1 MKKNDFILIAKNVIE
16 KEINSLKKLRLNI
29 NFSFNKAVETILKCK
44 NGKII
49 LSGVGKSGIIAK
61 KISATFAS
69 TGTPSFFLDASN
81 ASHGDMGQIS
91 SNDVLILIS
100 HSGETNELKNIIQF
114 ASRNK
119 KIVLIGITSK
129 KNSLLYRNS
138 NINLHLPEVSEV
150 DPANIVP
157 TSSTIVQLSIGDALA
172 VACMH
177 ARRFGKLDF
186 KKFHPSG
193 SLSTKLKTVED
204 LMIYG
209 KKLPIINE
217 NKLMKKALN
226 IINLKKLGV
235 IIVINKKGNTVGII
249 TDGDIKRATQKNKDI
264 KDLKV
269 KKIMSKKPFTVDKD
283 VLAAQALSI
292 MNDKKITSLCV
303 HNNKKKNRSIGII
316 HIHNILEANIT

>member
-1 MKKNDFILIAKNVIE
+1 MKKNNFIHIAKDVIE
-16 KEINSLKKLRLNI
+16 KEILSLKKLKSNI
-29 NFSFNKAVETILKCK
+29 NFSFNKAVEAVLKCK

-100 HSGETNELKNIIQF
+100 LSGESNELKNIIQF

-119 KIVLIGITSK
+119 KIILIGITSK
-129 KNSLLYRNS
+129 KNSLLYKNS
-138 NINLHLPEVSEV
+138 NINLHLPKVSEA
-150 DPANIVP
+150 DLANIVP
-157 TSSTIVQLSIGDALA
+157 TCSTIVQLSIGDALA
-172 VACMH
+172 IACMR
-177 ARRFGKLDF
+177 AKKFGKLDF

-204 LMIYG
+204 LMISG
-209 KKLPIINE
+209 SKLPIINE
-217 NKLMKKALN
+217 NKLMKKAIN
-226 IINLKKLGV
+226 VINLKKLGV
-235 IIVINKKGNTVGII
+235 IIVTNKMGNTVGII
-249 TDGDIKRATQKNKDI
+249 TDGDIKRAAQKNKDI

-269 KKIMSKKPFTVDKD
+269 KKIMSKKPIAVDKD
-283 VLAAQALSI
+283 MLAAQALSI
-292 MNDKKITSLCV
+292 MNDRKITSLCV
-303 HNNKKKNRSIGII
+303 YKNKKKNKSIGII

>member
-1 MKKNDFILIAKNVIE
+1 MVSLNKMKKNDFILIAKDVIE
-16 KEINSLKKLRLNI
+16 KEINSLKKLRSNI

-172 VACMH
+172 VACMR

-204 LMIYG
+204 LMISG

-226 IINLKKLGV
+226 VINLK
-235 IIVINKKGNTVGII
+235 
-249 TDGDIKRATQKNKDI
+249 
-264 KDLKV
+264 
-269 KKIMSKKPFTVDKD
+269 
-283 VLAAQALSI
+283 
-292 MNDKKITSLCV
+292 
-303 HNNKKKNRSIGII
+303 
-316 HIHNILEANIT
+316 